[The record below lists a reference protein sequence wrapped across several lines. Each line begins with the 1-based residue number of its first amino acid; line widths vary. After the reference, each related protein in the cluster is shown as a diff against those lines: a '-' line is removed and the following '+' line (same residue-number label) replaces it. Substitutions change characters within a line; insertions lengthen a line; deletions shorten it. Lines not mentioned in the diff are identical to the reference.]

1 MTCIVG
7 MSNGDNVYIGGDRGI
22 SNNDNIL
29 SLCRPKVA
37 KNGEYIIGY
46 AGSQGV
52 GQLAHIMTTPVIGKD
67 IEKTLRTSFIKSLK
81 TIIDEFGPS
90 NLTESENHTDFLV
103 GCKGRL
109 FEISTN
115 DWSVSELEYSAVGSG
130 SNIALGSLYTTSL
143 YDLSIKERV
152 QIALDSAIAL
162 SPTCQAPIDILYI

>member
-7 MSNGDNVYIGGDRGI
+7 ISNGDNVYIGGDRGI

-130 SNIALGSLYTTSL
+130 SNIALGSIYTTSL

>member
-7 MSNGDNVYIGGDRGI
+7 ISNGDNVYIGGDRGI

-109 FEISTN
+109 FEISTS

>member
-7 MSNGDNVYIGGDRGI
+7 IVDNDIVYIGGDRSI
-22 SNNDNIL
+22 SNGENIL
-29 SLCRPKVA
+29 SLSRPKII
-37 KNGEYIIGY
+37 KNGDYIIGY

-81 TIIDEFGPS
+81 TIIEEFGPS

-130 SNIALGSLYTTSL
+130 SNIALGSIYTTSL

-162 SPTCQAPIDILYI
+162 SPTCQSPIDILYI

>member
-7 MSNGDNVYIGGDRGI
+7 ISNGDNVYIGGDRGI

-52 GQLAHIMTTPVIGKD
+52 GQLSHIMTPPVIGKD
-67 IEKTLRTSFIKSLK
+67 VEKTLRTTFIKSLK
-81 TIIDEFGPS
+81 TIIEEFGPS
-90 NLTESENHTDFLV
+90 NLTESDNHTDFLV

-130 SNIALGSLYTTSL
+130 ANIALGSLYTTSL
-143 YDLSIKERV
+143 YEVGIKERV
-152 QIALDSAIAL
+152 QIALDSAISL
-162 SPTCQAPIDILYI
+162 SPTCQGPIDILYI

>member
-7 MSNGDNVYIGGDRGI
+7 IVNNDIVYIGGDRGI

-29 SLCRPKVA
+29 SLCRPKVM
-37 KNGEYIIGY
+37 KNGDYIIGY

-52 GQLAHIMTTPVIGKD
+52 GQLAHIMVPPACGKD
-67 IEKTLRTSFIKSLK
+67 VEKTLRTTFIKSLK
-81 TIIDEFGPS
+81 TIIEEFGPS
-90 NLTESENHTDFLV
+90 NLTESETHTDFLV

-130 SNIALGSLYTTSL
+130 ANIALGSLYTSSL
-143 YDLSIKERV
+143 YTYTPIER
-152 QIALDSAIAL
+152 ITYALNAAITL
-162 SPTCQAPIDILYI
+162 SPTCQGPVDIIYL

>member
-7 MSNGDNVYIGGDRGI
+7 IVDNDIVYIGGDRGI

-81 TIIDEFGPS
+81 TIIEEFGPS

-130 SNIALGSLYTTSL
+130 SNIALGSIYTTSL

-162 SPTCQAPIDILYI
+162 SPTCQSPIDILYI

>member
-7 MSNGDNVYIGGDRGI
+7 ISNGDNVYIGGDRGI

-29 SLCRPKVA
+29 SLCRPKVV

-52 GQLAHIMTTPVIGKD
+52 GQLSHIMAAPILGKD
-67 IEKTLRTSFIKSLK
+67 VEKTLRTTFIKSLK
-81 TIIDEFGPS
+81 NIIEEFGPS
-90 NLTESENHTDFLV
+90 NLSESESHTDFLV

-109 FEISTN
+109 FEITTN

-143 YDLSIKERV
+143 YDLPLSERV
-152 QIALDSAIAL
+152 QIALDSAITL
-162 SPTCQAPIDILYI
+162 SPTCQGPIDILYI